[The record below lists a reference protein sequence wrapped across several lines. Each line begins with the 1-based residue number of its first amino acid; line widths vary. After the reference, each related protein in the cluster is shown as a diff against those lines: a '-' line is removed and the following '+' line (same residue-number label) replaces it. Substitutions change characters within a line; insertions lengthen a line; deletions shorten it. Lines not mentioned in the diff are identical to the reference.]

1 MYQIITLHPL
11 NLHNLVSQLHLH
23 QTGEGGVSIMRK
35 PREPQQSIVELLKTQ
50 DKKQFYKQPGEKKYI
65 TYKGKIKLSLISHK
79 RQCKQEENKMTS
91 LNC

>member
-1 MYQIITLHPL
+1 MLHPL

-23 QTGEGGVSIMRK
+23 KTGEGGVSIMRK

-50 DKKQFYKQPGEKKYI
+50 EQKTILQTARRKKYI

-79 RQCKQEENKMTS
+79 RQCKQEKNKMTS